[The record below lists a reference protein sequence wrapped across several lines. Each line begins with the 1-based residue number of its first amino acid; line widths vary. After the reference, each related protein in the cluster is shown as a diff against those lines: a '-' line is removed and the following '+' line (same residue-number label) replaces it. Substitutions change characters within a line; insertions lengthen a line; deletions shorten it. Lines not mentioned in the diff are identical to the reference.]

1 MNAAQLFVRCL
12 EEEGVRYIFGVP
24 GEENAHFL
32 MALEESSI
40 ELLVTRHEQ
49 GAAFMAETWGKLT
62 GEAGVCLSTLGPG
75 ATNLVTGVASANM
88 DRAPMVVITGAAD
101 IQRQHKE
108 SHQHFDVISM
118 FRPITK
124 WNAPIIHPDNIPEVV
139 RRAFKTATREKPGAC
154 HIELP
159 DDVAEMPATY
169 KPVRANYLRRSVA
182 DDKIIN
188 LAMDVLRTAENPV
201 ILAGNGA
208 IRTRASKQ
216 LRSFAELSNIGVIS
230 TFMGKGCVSR
240 HSPQCIYTHGLKTKN
255 LANAAIEASDLVI
268 TVGYDLVEYPP
279 RMWNKW
285 GDKKII
291 CIDFLP
297 AVVDNYYQLDC
308 EVIGDVAHTLWMF
321 NERLRE
327 EPLRFNSDRQQKTRE
342 SLSALFSEHK
352 DDDTE
357 GLIRPQKALWDVRQ
371 SMGPHDILLSDVG
384 SHKMWIAQ
392 YYQCDEPNT
401 CLIPNGFCSMGSSL
415 PGAIAAKLVH
425 PDRRVMAICGDGGF
439 LMNVQELETA
449 VRLKTNIVVMVWVDN
464 AYNLIQWKQQGEFGH
479 HTPLSF
485 GNPDFVKLAESF
497 DWLGLKVD
505 NARDLG
511 PAIER
516 AFDAD
521 QPAIIAI
528 PIDYRE
534 NERLTDQLRIL
545 T

>member
-32 MALEESSI
+32 MALEESPI
-40 ELLVTRHEQ
+40 ELLITRHEQ

-159 DDVAEMPATY
+159 DDVAAMPATY

-182 DDKIIN
+182 DDKIVD
-188 LAMDVLRTAENPV
+188 LAMEVLRTAENPV

-216 LRSFAELSNIGVIS
+216 LRIFAELTNIGVIS

-240 HSPQCIYTHGLKTKN
+240 QSPQCIFTHGLQTKN
-255 LANAAIEASDLVI
+255 LANAAIEAADLVI
-268 TVGYDLVEYPP
+268 TIGYDLVEYPP
-279 RMWNKW
+279 RRWNKW

-297 AVVDNYYQLDC
+297 AVVDNYYQLDT
-308 EVIGDVAHTLWMF
+308 EVVGDVAHTLWMI
-321 NERLRE
+321 NERLRQ
-327 EPLRFNSDRQQKTRE
+327 EPLRFSSTRHQKTRE
-342 SLSALFSEHK
+342 SMSALFAEHK

-357 GLIRPQKALWDVRQ
+357 GIIRPQKALWDVRQ
-371 SMGPHDILLSDVG
+371 AMGPHDIVLSDVG

-425 PDRRVMAICGDGGF
+425 PERRVMAICGDGGF

-449 VRLKTNIVVMVWVDN
+449 VRLKTNIVVLVWVDN
-464 AYNLIQWKQQGEFGH
+464 AYNLIAWKQSGQFGH

-497 DWLGLKVD
+497 DWLGIKVD
-505 NARDLG
+505 NSRDLG
-511 PAIER
+511 PALER

-521 QPAIIAI
+521 KPAIIAI

-534 NERLTDQLRIL
+534 NERLNDQLRIIN
-545 T
+545 